1 MSEKKVTL
9 GKKEAASNGCSR
21 RNFLKAGALAAAVP
35 AASVGAFYYGYS
47 KTHPRPLRVAIL
59 GVGDEGSV
67 LLGACNPEYVQIVA
81 FADVRPYNQHRAF
94 HGDRYGDVA
103 FAARPGLMEKYGWK
117 TEDEARKHVK
127 VYGPYEE
134 LLKDAKKLGV
144 EAVII
149 GLPLHLHAKASVQ
162 AMSLGL
168 HVLCEK
174 LMGHSIIECKEMA
187 RAAKKFHKHLAIGH
201 QRHYNILYHEATD
214 QIERGLLGD
223 IHYIRAQWHRGNS
236 PGADSWQMP
245 MPAAFK
251 PEDPQA
257 NKLAEELADWTAQMN
272 DARGV
277 EIETWRKKV
286 AQKQA
291 QLDDALML
299 EEGAKYKG
307 LVDLHSPEELG
318 YQDMT
323 VGGAGREYRRPST
336 EELIRWRLW
345 KRTGGGLMV
354 ELGSH
359 QLDAA
364 SIFLAA
370 SNRRAA
376 ALRGEDPNALPDGGK
391 VHPLRVH
398 VSANRNLFGL
408 DREVQDHIT
417 TLVEFPA
424 PNYDPNTLAGRK
436 RTITVQYSTING
448 NGFGGYGEIVYGT
461 KGTIVLERE
470 QDSQLLRGP
479 STSKVEKKAAGA
491 AALDTQASAPAQKAV
506 AATGPAGPA
515 VSRGY
520 KEQIEHWAWCCQNNP
535 NAADPAIQPRCNP
548 RIALGDAVIALV
560 TNIAADKGESVTFK
574 ESWFDPDNDET
585 PEGDLDDVLKGQVPN
600 LDQDKYKLA

>member
-1 MSEKKVTL
+1 MTSKIEKGATC
-9 GKKEAASNGCSR
+9 GCSR

-35 AASVGAFYYGYS
+35 AAGLGAFYFGYS
-47 KTHPRPLRVAIL
+47 KTHPEPLRIAIL

-67 LLGACNPEYVQIVA
+67 LLGACNPDFVQIVA
-81 FADVRPYNQHRAF
+81 IADIRPYNQYRAF
-94 HGDRYGDVA
+94 HGDRYSDAA
-103 FAARPGLMEKYGWK
+103 FAARCGLMEKYGWK

-127 VYGPYEE
+127 VYSDYRD
-134 LLKDAKKLGV
+134 LLRDSKKLGI

-149 GLPLHLHAKASVQ
+149 GLPLHLHAVASIQ
-162 AMSLGL
+162 AMSRGL

-187 RAAKKFHKHLAIGH
+187 RAATKFRKHLAIGH
-201 QRHYNILYHEATD
+201 QRHYNILYHEAED

-245 MPAAFK
+245 MPEAFK
-251 PEDPQA
+251 PSDPQA
-257 NKLAEELADWTAQMN
+257 GKLQEELEQWTEELYN
-272 DARGV
+272 ARGLD
-277 EIETWRKKV
+277 IETWRLKVEQKK
-286 AQKQA
+286 A
-291 QLDDALML
+291 QLADALML
-299 EEGAKYKG
+299 DAGSQYNG
-307 LVDLHSPEELG
+307 IDLKTPAEYGYEDMAIGQNADGSPQ
-318 YQDMT
+318 YT
-323 VGGAGREYRRPST
+323 RPST

-376 ALRGEDPNALPDGGK
+376 ILRGDDPTLLPDNGK

-398 VSANRNLFGL
+398 VSANRNLFAL

-424 PNYDPNTLAGRK
+424 PNYDPETPAGRR

-448 NGFGGYGEIVYGT
+448 NGFGGYGEIVFGT
-461 KGTIVLERE
+461 KGTIILERE

-479 STSKVEKKAAGA
+479 STSKVEKKSAGA

-506 AATGPAGPA
+506 AAGGGGPA

-520 KEQIEHWAWCCQNNP
+520 KEEIEHWAWCVKENP
-535 NAADPAIQPRCNP
+535 NCSDPAIKPRCNP

-560 TNIAADKGESVTFK
+560 TNIAADKGESVSFK
-574 ESWFDPDNDET
+574 ESWFDPENDET
-585 PEGDLDDVLKGQVPN
+585 PEDDLGVEAGTPNVDQEKYVL
-600 LDQDKYKLA
+600 

>member
-1 MSEKKVTL
+1 MNRNKEEK
-9 GKKEAASNGCSR
+9 AAPCGCSR
-21 RNFLKAGALAAAVP
+21 RNFLTAGALAAAVP
-35 AASVGAFYYGYS
+35 AAGLGAFYYGFS
-47 KTHPRPLRVAIL
+47 KTHGRRMRVAVM

-67 LLGACNPEYVQIVA
+67 LLGACNPDFIDLVA
-81 FADVRPYNQHRAF
+81 IADIRPYSQYRAF
-94 HGDRYGDVA
+94 HGDHYGDVA
-103 FAARPGLMEKYGWK
+103 LAARPGLMKLYGWE

-127 VYGPYEE
+127 VYADYRD
-134 LLKDAKKLGV
+134 LLNDAAKLGI
-144 EAVII
+144 EGVII
-149 GLPLHLHAKASVQ
+149 GLPLHLHSIASIQ
-162 AMSLGL
+162 AMSKGL

-187 RAAKKFHKHLAIGH
+187 RAAKMFHKHLAIGH
-201 QRHYNILYHEATD
+201 QRHYNILYQEATD
-214 QIERGLLGD
+214 QIERGVLGD

-245 MPAAFK
+245 MPEAFK
-251 PEDPQA
+251 EGDPQA
-257 NKLAEELADWTAQMN
+257 SKLAEELADWKAQLA
-272 DARGV
+272 DARGL
-277 EIETWRKKV
+277 EIETWRLKV
-286 AQKQA
+286 AQKEA
-291 QLDDALML
+291 QLADALML
-299 EEGAKYKG
+299 EKDASYKG
-307 LVDLHSPEELG
+307 VSLKSPEEYG
-318 YQDMT
+318 YQDMV
-323 VGGAGREYRRPST
+323 VGEGGKNEYRRPST

-370 SNRRAA
+370 SNRRACM
-376 ALRGEDPNALPDGGK
+376 LRGEDPTKLPDNGK

-398 VSANRNLFGL
+398 VSANRNLFAL

-424 PNYDPNTLAGRK
+424 PTYDPSTPAGRR

-506 AATGPAGPA
+506 AAGPAGPA

-520 KEQIEHWAWCCQNNP
+520 KEEVEHWAWCAQNNP
-535 NAADPAIQPRCNP
+535 NCADPDIQPRCNP

-560 TNIAADKGESVTFK
+560 TNIAADKGESVQFK
-574 ESWFDPDNDET
+574 ETWFDPENDET
-585 PEGDLDDVLKGQVPN
+585 PENDLGVESGVPN
-600 LDQDKYKLA
+600 VDQDKYKL

>member
-1 MSEKKVTL
+1 MTANKDAKAPVV
-9 GKKEAASNGCSR
+9 GCSR
-21 RNFLKAGALAAAVP
+21 RNVLKAGVLAAAVP
-35 AASVGAFYYGYS
+35 AVGVGAFYAGYS
-47 KTHPRPLRVAIL
+47 KTHGRRMRIAVI

-67 LLGACNPEYVQIVA
+67 LLGACNPEFIEIVA
-81 FADVRPYNQHRAF
+81 IADIRPYNQYRAF
-94 HGDRYGDVA
+94 HGDHYGDVA
-103 FAARPGLMEKYGWK
+103 LAARPGLMKLYGWK

-127 VYGPYEE
+127 VYGDYRD
-134 LLKDAKKLGV
+134 LLNDAHKLGI
-144 EAVII
+144 EGVIV
-149 GLPLHLHAKASVQ
+149 GLPLHLHSIACIQ
-162 AMSLGL
+162 AMSKGL

-187 RAAKKFHKHLAIGH
+187 RAAKMMHKHLAIGH
-201 QRHYNILYHEATD
+201 QRHYNILYQEATD
-214 QIERGLLGD
+214 QIERGILGD

-245 MPAAFK
+245 MPEEFK
-251 PEDPQA
+251 DSDPQA
-257 NKLAEELADWTAQMN
+257 SKLAEELAAWQDELN
-272 DARGV
+272 NARGLD
-277 EIETWRKKV
+277 IETWRLKVEQKK
-286 AQKQA
+286 A
-291 QLDDALML
+291 QLADAMML
-299 EEGAKYKG
+299 KEGSSYKG
-307 LVDLHSPEELG
+307 VSLKSPAEYG
-318 YQDMT
+318 YTDMV
-323 VGGAGREYRRPST
+323 VGSGEQQYKRPST

-370 SNRRAA
+370 SNRRACM
-376 ALRGEDPNALPDGGK
+376 LRGEDPTKLPDNGK

-398 VSANRNLFGL
+398 VSANRNLFGF

-424 PNYDPNTLAGRK
+424 PNYDPATPAGRR

-479 STSKVEKKAAGA
+479 STSKGEKKAAGA

-506 AATGPAGPA
+506 AAGAAGPA

-520 KEQIEHWAWCCQNNP
+520 KEEVEHWAWCAQNNP
-535 NAADPAIQPRCNP
+535 HCSDPDIQPRCNP

-560 TNIAADKGESVTFK
+560 TNIAADKGESVQFK

-585 PEGDLDDVLKGQVPN
+585 PENDLGVERGVPTV
-600 LDQDKYKLA
+600 DQDKYKL

>member
-1 MSEKKVTL
+1 MTSKNEGNVPAC
-9 GKKEAASNGCSR
+9 ECSR
-21 RNFLKAGALAAAVP
+21 RNFLKAGALSAVVP
-35 AASVGAFYYGYS
+35 AVGVGAFCAGYS
-47 KTHPRPLRVAIL
+47 STPPRRARIAVM

-67 LLGACNPEYVQIVA
+67 LLGACNPEFVEIVA
-81 FADVRPYNQHRAF
+81 IADIRPYNQYRAF
-94 HGDRYGDVA
+94 HGDHYGDVA
-103 FAARPGLMEKYGWK
+103 LAARPGLMKLYGWE

-127 VYGPYEE
+127 VYSDYRD
-134 LLKDAKKLGV
+134 LLKDADKLGI
-144 EAVII
+144 EAVIV
-149 GLPLHLHAKASVQ
+149 GLPLHLHAPACIQ
-162 AMSLGL
+162 AMSKGL

-187 RAAKKFHKHLAIGH
+187 RAAKFFKKHLAIGH
-201 QRHYNILYHEATD
+201 QRHYNILYQEATD
-214 QIERGLLGD
+214 QIERGILGD
-223 IHYIRAQWHRGNS
+223 VHYIRAQWHRGNS

-245 MPAAFK
+245 MPEEFK
-251 PEDPQA
+251 ADDPQA
-257 NKLAEELADWTAQMN
+257 SKLAQELAEWTEELN
-272 DARGV
+272 NARGL
-277 EIETWRKKV
+277 EIETWRRKVEQKK
-286 AQKQA
+286 A
-291 QLDDALML
+291 QLADALML
-299 EEGAKYKG
+299 TAGESYNGVTLKSPAEYGYEDMIVNEGGKN
-307 LVDLHSPEELG
+307 
-318 YQDMT
+318 
-323 VGGAGREYRRPST
+323 EYRRPST

-370 SNRRAA
+370 SNRRAC
-376 ALRGEDPNALPDGGK
+376 ALRGEDPSQLPDNGK

-398 VSANRNLFGL
+398 VSANRNLFAL

-424 PNYDPNTLAGRK
+424 PNYDPETPAGRR

-461 KGTIVLERE
+461 KGTIILERE

-491 AALDTQASAPAQKAV
+491 SALDTQASAPAQKAV
-506 AATGPAGPA
+506 AAGPAGPA

-520 KEQIEHWAWCCQNNP
+520 KEEVEHWIWCAQNNP
-535 NAADPAIQPRCNP
+535 KCADPDIQPRCNP

-560 TNIAADKGESVTFK
+560 ANIAADKGESVQFDEK
-574 ESWFDPDNDET
+574 WFDPFDDKT
-585 PEGDLDDVLKGQVPN
+585 PEDDLGVEKGVPN
-600 LDQDKYKLA
+600 IDQDKYKL

>member
-1 MSEKKVTL
+1 MNSKKD
-9 GKKEAASNGCSR
+9 GKPTDCGCSR
-21 RNFLKAGALAAAVP
+21 RNFLMAGALAAGVP
-35 AASVGAFYYGYS
+35 AVGVGAFYYGYS
-47 KTHPRPLRVAIL
+47 KSHRSRMRVAVM

-67 LLGACNPEYVQIVA
+67 LLGACNPEFIEIVA
-81 FADVRPYNQHRAF
+81 IADIRPYNQYRAF
-94 HGDRYGDVA
+94 HGDHYGDVA

-117 TEDEARKHVK
+117 TEDEARKHVA
-127 VYGPYEE
+127 VYGDYRD
-134 LLKDAKKLGV
+134 LLKDAEKLGIQG
-144 EAVII
+144 VII
-149 GLPLHLHAKASVQ
+149 GLPLHLHARASIQ
-162 AMSLGL
+162 AMSKGL

-187 RAAKKFHKHLAIGH
+187 RAAKMFRKHLAIGH
-201 QRHYNILYHEATD
+201 QRHYNSLYHEATD

-245 MPAAFK
+245 MPFEFK
-251 PEDPQA
+251 DADPQA
-257 NKLAEELADWTAQMN
+257 GKLKEELDAWTEELN
-272 DARGV
+272 NARGV
-277 EIETWRKKV
+277 EIETWRLKVEQKK
-286 AQKQA
+286 A
-291 QLDDALML
+291 QLADALML
-299 EEGAKYKG
+299 AEDAKYKG
-307 LVDLHSPEELG
+307 LQLHSPAEYG

-323 VGGAGREYRRPST
+323 VGEGANKYTRPST

-376 ALRGEDPNALPDGGK
+376 TLRGEDASKLPDNGK

-398 VSANRNLFGL
+398 VSANRNLFAL

-424 PNYDPNTLAGRK
+424 PTYDPKTPAGRR

-448 NGFGGYGEIVYGT
+448 NGFGGYGEIVFGT
-461 KGTIVLERE
+461 KGTIILERE
-470 QDSQLLRGP
+470 QESQLLRGP
-479 STSKVEKKAAGA
+479 STSKVEKKAAGS

-506 AATGPAGPA
+506 AAAGAGGPA

-520 KEQIEHWAWCCQNNP
+520 KEEIEHWAWCAQENP
-535 NAADPAIQPRCNP
+535 KCADPDIQPRCNP

-560 TNIAADKGESVTFK
+560 TNIAADKGESVSFK

-585 PEGDLDDVLKGQVPN
+585 PENDLGVERGVPTV
-600 LDQDKYKLA
+600 DRDEYKLS

>member
-1 MSEKKVTL
+1 MTSNKE
-9 GKKEAASNGCSR
+9 GKAPACGCSR

-35 AASVGAFYYGYS
+35 AAGVGAFYAGYS
-47 KTHPRPLRVAIL
+47 KTHGRRMRVAVM

-67 LLGACNPEYVQIVA
+67 LLGACNPEFVEIVA
-81 FADVRPYNQHRAF
+81 IADIRPYNQYRAF
-94 HGDRYGDVA
+94 HGDHYGDVA
-103 FAARPGLMEKYGWK
+103 LAARPGLMKLYGWE

-127 VYGPYEE
+127 VYADYRD
-134 LLKDAKKLGV
+134 LLKDARKLGI
-144 EAVII
+144 EGVII
-149 GLPLHLHAKASVQ
+149 GLPLHLHSIASIQ
-162 AMSLGL
+162 AMSVGL

-187 RAAKKFHKHLAIGH
+187 RAAKMMRKHLAIGH
-201 QRHYNILYHEATD
+201 QRHYNILYQEATD
-214 QIERGLLGD
+214 QIERGILGD

-245 MPAAFK
+245 MPEAFK
-251 PEDPQA
+251 DTDPQA
-257 NKLAEELADWTAQMN
+257 AKLAQELAEWQAELDS
-272 DARGV
+272 ARGLDIENWRLKV
-277 EIETWRKKV
+277 EQKK
-286 AQKQA
+286 A
-291 QLDDALML
+291 QLADATML
-299 EEGAKYKG
+299 QEGAEYKG
-307 LVDLHSPEELG
+307 VALKSPAEYG
-318 YQDMT
+318 YEDME
-323 VGGAGREYRRPST
+323 VGQGSNKYYRPST

-370 SNRRAA
+370 SNRRAC
-376 ALRGEDPNALPDGGK
+376 ALRGEDPTKLPDNGK

-398 VSANRNLFGL
+398 VSANRNLFAL

-424 PNYDPNTLAGRK
+424 PNYDPATPAGRR
-436 RTITVQYSTING
+436 RTITVHYSTING

-506 AATGPAGPA
+506 AAAGAGPA

-520 KEQIEHWAWCCQNNP
+520 KEEVEHWAWCAQNNP
-535 NAADPAIQPRCNP
+535 DCSDPDIQPRCNP

-560 TNIAADKGESVTFK
+560 TNIAADKCESVQFK
-574 ESWFDPDNDET
+574 EEWFDPFDDAT
-585 PEGDLDDVLKGQVPN
+585 PENDLGVELGTPNIDQVK
-600 LDQDKYKLA
+600 DKLV

>member
-1 MSEKKVTL
+1 MTSKNDVK
-9 GKKEAASNGCSR
+9 AAACGCSR
-21 RNFLKAGALAAAVP
+21 RNVLKAGVLAAAVP
-35 AASVGAFYYGYS
+35 AVGVGSFYAGYS
-47 KTHPRPLRVAIL
+47 KTHGRRMRVAVM

-67 LLGACNPEYVQIVA
+67 LLGACNPEFVEIVA
-81 FADVRPYNQHRAF
+81 IADIRPYNQYRAF
-94 HGDRYGDVA
+94 HGDHYGDVA
-103 FAARPGLMEKYGWK
+103 LAARPGLMKLYGWD

-127 VYGPYEE
+127 VYADYRD
-134 LLKDAKKLGV
+134 LLNDAKKLGI
-144 EAVII
+144 EGVII
-149 GLPLHLHAKASVQ
+149 GLPLHLHSIASIQ
-162 AMSLGL
+162 AMSKGL

-187 RAAKKFHKHLAIGH
+187 RAAKMMRKHLAIGH

-214 QIERGLLGD
+214 QIERGILGD
-223 IHYIRAQWHRGNS
+223 LHYIRAQWHRGNS

-245 MPAAFK
+245 MPEAFK
-251 PEDPQA
+251 DSDPQA
-257 NKLAEELADWTAQMN
+257 AKLAEELAAWQTELDN
-272 DARGV
+272 ARGLD
-277 EIETWRKKV
+277 IETWRLKVEQKK
-286 AQKQA
+286 A
-291 QLDDALML
+291 QLADALML
-299 EEGAKYKG
+299 EEGASYKG
-307 LVDLHSPEELG
+307 VALKSPAEYG
-318 YQDMT
+318 YTSM
-323 VGGAGREYRRPST
+323 VAGSGKKSYERPST

-370 SNRRAA
+370 NNRRACM
-376 ALRGEDPNALPDGGK
+376 LRGEDPTKLPDGGK

-398 VSANRNLFGL
+398 VSANRNLFGF

-424 PNYDPNTLAGRK
+424 PTYDETTPAGRR

-461 KGTIVLERE
+461 KGTIILERE

-506 AATGPAGPA
+506 AKGAAGPA

-520 KEQIEHWAWCCQNNP
+520 KEEVEHWAWCAQNNP
-535 NAADPAIQPRCNP
+535 NCADPDIQPRCNP

-560 TNIAADKGESVTFK
+560 TNIAADKGESVQFK

-585 PEGDLDDVLKGQVPN
+585 PENDLGVEIGVPN
-600 LDQDKYKLA
+600 VDQEKYKL

>member
-1 MSEKKVTL
+1 MSKDTKKT
-9 GKKEAASNGCSR
+9 ADCSR
-21 RNFLKAGALAAAVP
+21 RDFIKAGTLAAAVP
-35 AASVGAFYYGYS
+35 VAGLGAFYFGYS
-47 KTHPRPLRVAIL
+47 SVKGSPVRVAAL
-59 GVGDEGSV
+59 GTGDEGSV
-67 LLGACNPEYVQIVA
+67 LLGAINPEYVQVVA
-81 FADVRPYNQHRAF
+81 IADIRPYNQYRAF
-94 HGDRYGDVA
+94 HGDNYGDVA
-103 FAARPGLMEKYGWK
+103 LKARCGLMAKYGWK

-127 VYGPYEE
+127 VYANYVD
-134 LLKDAKKLGV
+134 LLKDADKLGI

-149 GLPLHLHAKASVQ
+149 GLPLHLHAIASIQ
-162 AMSLGL
+162 AMRQGL

-187 RAAKKFHKHLAIGH
+187 RTAKLLGKHLAIGH
-201 QRHYNILYHEATD
+201 QRHYNMLYHEAEEN
-214 QIERGLLGD
+214 IERGLLGD

-245 MPAAFK
+245 MPYELK
-251 PEDPQA
+251 PGDVQSS
-257 NKLAEELADWTAQMN
+257 KLRAELKAWQQNLD
-272 DARGV
+272 DARGL

-286 AQKQA
+286 AQKEA
-291 QLDDALML
+291 ELKDAILH
-299 EEGAKYKG
+299 EGGKYKG
-307 LVDLHSPEELG
+307 VALNSVEKYG
-318 YQDMT
+318 YTGHVFGDGT
-323 VGGAGREYRRPST
+323 PNRYDRPAS

-345 KRTGGGLMV
+345 RRTGGGLMV

-376 ALRGEDPNALPDGGK
+376 ALRGEDPDKLPDHGK

-417 TLVEFPA
+417 TLVDFPA
-424 PNYDPNTLAGRK
+424 PNYDPKTKDGRR

-448 NGFGGYGEIVYGT
+448 NGFGGYGEIVFGT
-461 KGTIVLERE
+461 KGTIILERE

-479 STSKVEKKAAGA
+479 STSNVEKKAAGA

-506 AATGPAGPA
+506 AAGGGPSN

-520 KEQIEHWAWCCQNNP
+520 QEEIEHWAWCIRENP
-535 NAADPAIQPRCNP
+535 SNKNPELQPRCKP
-548 RIALGDAVIALV
+548 KIALADAVIALA
-560 TNIAADKGESVTFK
+560 TNIAAEKGESVTFR

-585 PEGDLDDVLKGQVPN
+585 PENELTDNKAVPN
-600 LDQDKYKLA
+600 LNQDKYKI

>member
-1 MSEKKVTL
+1 MSSNTEKK
-9 GKKEAASNGCSR
+9 AAPCGCSR

-35 AASVGAFYYGYS
+35 AAGVGAFYCGYK
-47 KTHPRPLRVAIL
+47 KTHPNPLRIAIL
-59 GVGDEGSV
+59 GTGDEGSV
-67 LLGACNPEYVQIVA
+67 LLGACNPEFIQIVA
-81 FADVRPYNQHRAF
+81 IADIRPYNQYRAF
-94 HGDRYGDVA
+94 HGDHYGDAA
-103 FAARPGLMEKYGWK
+103 FAARCGLMEKYGWK

-127 VYGPYEE
+127 VYSDYRD
-134 LLKDAKKLGV
+134 LLNDADKLGIQ
-144 EAVII
+144 AVII

-162 AMSLGL
+162 AMSKGL

-201 QRHYNILYHEATD
+201 QRHYNSLYHEAED

-236 PGADSWQMP
+236 PGSDSWQMP
-245 MPAAFK
+245 MPYDFK
-251 PEDPQA
+251 PEDKQSR
-257 NKLAEELADWTAQMN
+257 KLAEELVEWKAALA

-277 EIETWRKKV
+277 DIENWALKV
-286 AQKQA
+286 AQKEA
-291 QLDDALML
+291 QLADALML
-299 EEGAKYKG
+299 EGGAEYKG
-307 LVDLHSPEELG
+307 LEVKSPAEYG
-318 YQDMT
+318 YQDAIIGSGEKQYT
-323 VGGAGREYRRPST
+323 RPST

-376 ALRGEDPNALPDGGK
+376 LLRGDDPSALPDNGK

-398 VSANRNLFGL
+398 VSANRNLFAF

-424 PNYDPNTLAGRK
+424 PNYDPETPAGRR

-448 NGFGGYGEIVYGT
+448 NGFGGYGEIVFGT
-461 KGTIVLERE
+461 KGTIILERE

-506 AATGPAGPA
+506 ASAGPAGPA

-520 KEQIEHWAWCCQNNP
+520 KEQIEHWAWCIQENP
-535 NAADPAIQPRCNP
+535 NCADPAIQPRCNP

-560 TNIAADKGESVTFK
+560 TNIAADKGESVSFK

-585 PEGDLDDVLKGQVPN
+585 PENDLGVEAGVPN
-600 LDQDKYKLA
+600 LDQDKYRL

>member
-1 MSEKKVTL
+1 MTSKNE
-9 GKKEAASNGCSR
+9 GKAPSCECSR
-21 RNFLKAGALAAAVP
+21 RNFLKAGVLSAAVP
-35 AASVGAFYYGYS
+35 AVGLGAFCAGYS
-47 KTHPRPLRVAIL
+47 QTHGRRMRVAVM

-67 LLGACNPEYVQIVA
+67 LLGACNPEFIEIVA
-81 FADVRPYNQHRAF
+81 IADIRPYNQYRAF
-94 HGDRYGDVA
+94 HGDHYGDVA
-103 FAARPGLMEKYGWK
+103 LAARPGLMKLYGWE

-127 VYGPYEE
+127 VYADYRD
-134 LLKDAKKLGV
+134 LLKDAKKLGI
-144 EAVII
+144 EGVII
-149 GLPLHLHAKASVQ
+149 GLPLHLHSIASIQ
-162 AMSLGL
+162 AMSQGL

-187 RAAKKFHKHLAIGH
+187 RAAGYFKKHLAIGH
-201 QRHYNILYHEATD
+201 QRHYNILYQEATD
-214 QIERGLLGD
+214 QIERGVLGD

-245 MPAAFK
+245 MPEDFK
-251 PEDPQA
+251 TEDPQA
-257 NKLAEELADWTAQMN
+257 SKLAEELAEWQEELN
-272 DARGV
+272 NARGL
-277 EIETWRKKV
+277 EIETWRLKVEQKK
-286 AQKQA
+286 A
-291 QLDDALML
+291 QLADALML
-299 EEGAKYKG
+299 VGGSEYKG
-307 LVDLHSPEELG
+307 VSLKSPADYG
-318 YQDMT
+318 YQDM
-323 VGGAGREYRRPST
+323 VVNPGGANEYRRPST

-370 SNRRAA
+370 SNRRACM
-376 ALRGEDPNALPDGGK
+376 LRGEDPTKLPDNGK

-398 VSANRNLFGL
+398 VSANRNLFAL

-424 PNYDPNTLAGRK
+424 PNYDEKTPAGRR

-506 AATGPAGPA
+506 AAGPAGPA

-520 KEQIEHWAWCCQNNP
+520 KEEVEHWAWCAQNNP
-535 NAADPAIQPRCNP
+535 NCADPDIQPRCNP

-560 TNIAADKGESVTFK
+560 TNIAADRGESVQFK
-574 ESWFDPDNDET
+574 ESWFDPFNDET
-585 PEGDLDDVLKGQVPN
+585 PENDLGVEIGIPN
-600 LDQDKYKLA
+600 IDQDKYKL

>member
-1 MSEKKVTL
+1 MTSKIEKT
-9 GKKEAASNGCSR
+9 GKDATCGCSR

-35 AASVGAFYYGYS
+35 AAGVGAFYWGYS
-47 KTHPRPLRVAIL
+47 KTHPSPLRIAVL

-67 LLGACNPEYVQIVA
+67 LLGACNPEFIQIVA
-81 FADVRPYNQHRAF
+81 IADIRPYNQYRAF
-94 HGDRYGDVA
+94 HGDRYSDAA
-103 FAARPGLMEKYGWK
+103 FAARCGLMEKYGWK

-127 VYGPYEE
+127 VYGDYRD
-134 LLKDAKKLGV
+134 LLRDADKLGI
-144 EAVII
+144 EGVII
-149 GLPLHLHAKASVQ
+149 GLPLHLHAVASIQ
-162 AMSLGL
+162 AMSKGL

-187 RAAKKFHKHLAIGH
+187 RAATKFRKHLAIGH
-201 QRHYNILYHEATD
+201 QRHYNILYHEAED

-245 MPAAFK
+245 MPEVFK
-251 PEDPQA
+251 PSDPQA
-257 NKLAEELADWTAQMN
+257 SKLQEELDLWTEELKN
-272 DARGV
+272 ARGLD
-277 EIETWRKKV
+277 IETWRLKVEQKK
-286 AQKQA
+286 A
-291 QLDDALML
+291 QLADALML
-299 EEGAKYKG
+299 QGDAQYKG
-307 LVDLHSPEELG
+307 LDLASPAEYG
-318 YQDMT
+318 YQDMEI
-323 VGGAGREYRRPST
+323 GQNADGSPKYRRPSA

-376 ALRGEDPNALPDGGK
+376 ILRGDNPADLPDNGK

-398 VSANRNLFGL
+398 VSANRNLFAL

-424 PNYDPNTLAGRK
+424 PNYDPETPAGRR

-448 NGFGGYGEIVYGT
+448 NGFGGYGEIVFGT
-461 KGTIVLERE
+461 KGTIILERE

-479 STSKVEKKAAGA
+479 STSKVEKKSAGA

-506 AATGPAGPA
+506 ANAGGGGPA

-520 KEQIEHWAWCCQNNP
+520 KEEIEHWAWCVQENP
-535 NAADPAIQPRCNP
+535 DCRNPGIRPRCNP

-560 TNIAADKGESVTFK
+560 TNIAADKGESVTFD
-574 ESWFDPDNDET
+574 EDWFDPDNDKT
-585 PEGDLDDVLKGQVPN
+585 PEDDLGVESGVPN
-600 LDQDKYKLA
+600 IDQQKYML

>member
-1 MSEKKVTL
+1 MSSNTEKK
-9 GKKEAASNGCSR
+9 AAPCGCSR

-35 AASVGAFYYGYS
+35 AAGVGAFYCGYK
-47 KTHPRPLRVAIL
+47 KTHPNPLRIAIL
-59 GVGDEGSV
+59 GTGDEGSV
-67 LLGACNPEYVQIVA
+67 LLGACNPEFIQIVA
-81 FADVRPYNQHRAF
+81 IADIRPYNQYRAF
-94 HGDRYGDVA
+94 HGDHYGDAA
-103 FAARPGLMEKYGWK
+103 FAARCGLMEKYGWK

-127 VYGPYEE
+127 VYSDYRD
-134 LLKDAKKLGV
+134 LLNDADKLGIQ
-144 EAVII
+144 AVII

-162 AMSLGL
+162 AMSKGL

-201 QRHYNILYHEATD
+201 QRHYNSLYHEAED

-236 PGADSWQMP
+236 PGSDSWQMP
-245 MPAAFK
+245 MPYDFK
-251 PEDPQA
+251 PEDKQSR
-257 NKLAEELADWTAQMN
+257 KLAEELVEWKAALA

-277 EIETWRKKV
+277 DIENWALKV
-286 AQKQA
+286 AQKEA
-291 QLDDALML
+291 QLADALML
-299 EEGAKYKG
+299 EGGAEYKG
-307 LVDLHSPEELG
+307 LEVKSPAEYG
-318 YQDMT
+318 YQDAIIGSGEKQYT
-323 VGGAGREYRRPST
+323 RPST

-376 ALRGEDPNALPDGGK
+376 LLRGDDPTALPDNGK

-398 VSANRNLFGL
+398 VSANRNLFAF

-424 PNYDPNTLAGRK
+424 PNYDPATPAGRR

-448 NGFGGYGEIVYGT
+448 NGFGGYGEIVFGT
-461 KGTIVLERE
+461 KGTIILERE

-506 AATGPAGPA
+506 ASAGSAGPA

-520 KEQIEHWAWCCQNNP
+520 KEQIEHWAWCIQENP
-535 NAADPAIQPRCNP
+535 NCADPAIQPRCNP

-560 TNIAADKGESVTFK
+560 TNIAADKGESVSFK

-585 PEGDLDDVLKGQVPN
+585 PENDLGVEAGVPN
-600 LDQDKYKLA
+600 LDQDKYRL

>member
-1 MSEKKVTL
+1 MSSNNE
-9 GKKEAASNGCSR
+9 GKAASCGCSR

-35 AASVGAFYYGYS
+35 AAGVGAFYCGYS
-47 KTHPRPLRVAIL
+47 NTHGRRMRVAVM

-67 LLGACNPEYVQIVA
+67 LLGACNPEFVDIVA
-81 FADVRPYNQHRAF
+81 IADIRPYNQYRAF
-94 HGDRYGDVA
+94 HGDHYGDVA
-103 FAARPGLMEKYGWK
+103 LAARPGLMKLYGWQ

-127 VYGPYEE
+127 VYADYRD
-134 LLKDAKKLGV
+134 LLNDAAKLGI
-144 EAVII
+144 EGVII
-149 GLPLHLHAKASVQ
+149 GLPLHLHSIASIQ
-162 AMSLGL
+162 AMSKGL

-187 RAAKKFHKHLAIGH
+187 RAAKMFRKHLAIGH
-201 QRHYNILYHEATD
+201 QRHYNILYQEATD
-214 QIERGLLGD
+214 QIERGIIGD

-245 MPAAFK
+245 MPEAFK
-251 PEDPQA
+251 DADPQA
-257 NKLAEELADWTAQMN
+257 SKLAEELAAWKEELN
-272 DARGV
+272 NARGLD
-277 EIETWRKKV
+277 IETWRLKV
-286 AQKQA
+286 AQKEA
-291 QLDDALML
+291 QLADALML
-299 EEGAKYKG
+299 EEGSSYKG
-307 LVDLHSPEELG
+307 VTLKSPAEYG
-318 YQDMT
+318 YQDMV
-323 VGGAGREYRRPST
+323 VGKGGKNEYSRPST

-370 SNRRAA
+370 SNRRACM
-376 ALRGEDPNALPDGGK
+376 LRGEDPTKLPDNGK

-398 VSANRNLFGL
+398 VSANRNLFAL

-424 PNYDPNTLAGRK
+424 PNYDPKTPAGRR

-448 NGFGGYGEIVYGT
+448 NGFGGYGEIVFGT

-506 AATGPAGPA
+506 AAGPAGPA

-520 KEQIEHWAWCCQNNP
+520 KEEVEHWAWCAQNNP
-535 NAADPAIQPRCNP
+535 DCSDPDIQPRCNP

-560 TNIAADKGESVTFK
+560 TNIAADKGESVQFK

-585 PEGDLDDVLKGQVPN
+585 PENDLGVENGVPN
-600 LDQDKYKLA
+600 VDQDKYKL

>member
-1 MSEKKVTL
+1 MTSPKE
-9 GKKEAASNGCSR
+9 GKAGTCGCSR

-35 AASVGAFYYGYS
+35 AAGVGAFYCGYK
-47 KTHPRPLRVAIL
+47 KTHGAPLRIAIL
-59 GVGDEGSV
+59 GTGDEGSV
-67 LLGACNPEYVQIVA
+67 LLGACNPEFVQIVA
-81 FADVRPYNQHRAF
+81 IADIRPYNQYRAF
-94 HGDRYGDVA
+94 HGDRFGDAA
-103 FAARPGLMEKYGWK
+103 FAARCGLMEKYGWA
-117 TEDEARKHVK
+117 TEDEARKHVA
-127 VYGPYEE
+127 VYGDYRD
-134 LLKDAKKLGV
+134 LLRDADRLGIQ
-144 EAVII
+144 AVII
-149 GLPLHLHAKASVQ
+149 GLPLHLHAQASIQ
-162 AMSLGL
+162 AMSKGL

-187 RAAKKFHKHLAIGH
+187 RAAKMFHKHLAIGH
-201 QRHYNILYHEATD
+201 QRHYNILYQQATD

-245 MPAAFK
+245 MPEAFK
-251 PEDPQA
+251 PNDPQA
-257 NKLAEELADWTAQMN
+257 GKLAEELAQWQQELD
-272 DARGV
+272 DARGL
-277 EIETWRKKV
+277 EIETWRLKVEQKK
-286 AQKQA
+286 A
-291 QLDDALML
+291 QLADALML
-299 EEGAKYKG
+299 EEGAAYKG
-307 LVDLHSPEELG
+307 LDLKTPAEYG

-323 VGGAGREYRRPST
+323 VGNGSSEYVRPST

-376 ALRGEDPNALPDGGK
+376 MLRGEDPNLLPDNGK

-424 PNYDPNTLAGRK
+424 PNYDPKTPAGRR

-448 NGFGGYGEIVYGT
+448 NGFGGYGEIVFGT

-506 AATGPAGPA
+506 ASGAAGPA

-520 KEQIEHWAWCCQNNP
+520 KEEIEHWAWCSQENP
-535 NAADPAIQPRCNP
+535 RCVDPQIQPRCNP

-560 TNIAADKGESVTFK
+560 TNIAADRGVSVAFK
-574 ESWFDPDNDET
+574 ESWFDPENDET
-585 PEGDLDDVLKGQVPN
+585 PEYDLGVESGVPN
-600 LDQDKYKLA
+600 LDQERYKLS